1 MSFFFSPQT
10 SPTYL
15 PPPLSTMSNVKVD
28 PQPRVNASQLSAHI
42 GNSVLL
48 VGQMLSRDDGRL
60 VLTAAV
66 SATAREL
73 RAWRWPGGAAFPFTL
88 LFSPPCPHP

>member
-1 MSFFFSPQT
+1 
-10 SPTYL
+10 
-15 PPPLSTMSNVKVD
+15 MSNVKVD

-66 SATAREL
+66 SANCARGCC
-73 RAWRWPGGAAFPFTL
+73 WPGAGRVV
-88 LFSPPCPHP
+88 